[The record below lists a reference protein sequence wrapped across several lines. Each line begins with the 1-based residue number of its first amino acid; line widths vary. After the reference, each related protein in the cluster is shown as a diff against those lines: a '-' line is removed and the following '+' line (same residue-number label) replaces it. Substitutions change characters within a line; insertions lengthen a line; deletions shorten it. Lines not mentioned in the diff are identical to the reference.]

1 MTKVDSRL
9 RESILVSTLSA
20 IFGGAVSLA
29 VAAQGTSGPVA
40 KILYPAPDSVLPVA
54 GYLHTYLA
62 VETNEDCLC
71 RSAERDMAFD
81 AMAPFTNSNMG
92 RYHAHYLKTE
102 LGQHYTFYV
111 RCQNGSQNISSS
123 VTVSFSTANAPSG
136 VPANLVAMATSP
148 TNVLLGWTSP
158 DPKTTQFKIYR
169 DDSLIAKQSADSI
182 HYVDTNLQ
190 PGTSHRYAVSAV
202 IGHEGPKSPEA
213 ITITLPAYVDDHPYP
228 PAMLDSFEEGL
239 RMINPASP
247 PHTQNIWQDV
257 CPPGACS
264 QASIAVTT
272 EDSHGGG
279 ASLKYELT
287 DALAGNAPHGSSAYL
302 RFRPETDIDYGRH
315 NASEYITSGKW
326 KFDTYNRMR
335 FWVKVPPAFAKEFRA
350 GWGRANMNVG
360 TYIRSSHGRLR
371 NSGAEESG
379 IGGGHDYHGFK
390 IPYTGAWHQIIL
402 DMHPSHSRGGPGW
415 VEWGNTPHPTGENGF
430 NYFDALTLF
439 YVDFVGLAGGYHALS
454 KYPAEFYFDDFEFY
468 KDTNPENVDQVYSLN
483 GVYVP
488 ADNRIYVGWS
498 HPKYDEKTKYEV
510 RYAFEDI
517 YSLPNKWNS
526 ATPAPKGTV
535 SPAGGAYNLIEY
547 ITTRIKVTGHDTIY
561 IAIKPGNAA
570 LFREIA
576 LPVNLHSP
584 AHSQKP

>member
-1 MTKVDSRL
+1 
-9 RESILVSTLSA
+9 
-20 IFGGAVSLA
+20 
-29 VAAQGTSGPVA
+29 
-40 KILYPAPDSVLPVA
+40 
-54 GYLHTYLA
+54 
-62 VETNEDCLC
+62 
-71 RSAERDMAFD
+71 
-81 AMAPFTNSNMG
+81 
-92 RYHAHYLKTE
+92 
-102 LGQHYTFYV
+102 
-111 RCQNGSQNISSS
+111 
-123 VTVSFSTANAPSG
+123 
-136 VPANLVAMATSP
+136 MATSP
-148 TNVLLGWTSP
+148 TNVLLGWSIP

-169 DDSLIAKQSADSI
+169 DGSLIAKQSADSL

-190 PGTSHRYAVSAV
+190 PGTSYRYAVSAV

-213 ITITLPAYVDDHPYP
+213 FTITLPASVDDHPYP

-239 RMINPASP
+239 RMMNPASE
-247 PHTQNIWQDV
+247 PHNQHLWQDV

-272 EDSHGGG
+272 EDSHDGG

-315 NASEYITSGKW
+315 NASEYITSGNW

-335 FWVKVPPAFAKEFRA
+335 FWVKVPPAFAKEFKA
-350 GWGRANMNVG
+350 GWGRGNMNVG

-379 IGGGHDYHGFK
+379 IGGGHDYHGFN

-415 VEWGNTPHPTGENGF
+415 VEWGNTPYPTGENGF

-439 YVDFVGLAGGYHALS
+439 YVDFIGLAGGYHALS

-517 YSLPNKWNS
+517 YSLPNKWNG
-526 ATPAPKGTV
+526 AAPAPKGTV
-535 SPAGGAYNLIEY
+535 SPAGGAYNLMEY
-547 ITTRIKVTGHDTIY
+547 ITRDIKVTGHDTIY
-561 IAIKPGNAA
+561 IAIKPGNSA

-576 LPVNLHSP
+576 LPVSPHSP